1 MSSTGVRADLVGLAD
16 IEAAARRIAAVCLRT
31 PLLRLPVDVGRGEV
45 WVKPESLQPTGA
57 FKLRGATNAVLALTP
72 QQRARGVV
80 THSSGNHG
88 QALASAA
95 AAAGIPCTVVM
106 PEGAASGK
114 VAATRH
120 WGADVVFVPPDQ
132 RASACAEL
140 AARTGAAIVPP
151 FDSAEVIAGQGTVG
165 LEIVT
170 DLPDVDTVLVP
181 VGGGGLISGVAV
193 AVKALSPQVRVIG
206 VEPELAADLADGFA
220 RGKRVEWPSS
230 LTGRT
235 VADGLRVTA
244 VGELN
249 WLHIQALVDE
259 VVTVSEE
266 AIRSALRRIVL
277 EERLVCEP
285 SGAVA
290 LAGCLEHPELLSAG
304 PVVSVVSGGN
314 VEPALLS
321 QILSSPSTVVE

>member
-206 VEPELAADLADGFA
+206 VEPELAADLAEGFA
-220 RGKRVEWPSS
+220 VGHRVTWP
-230 LTGRT
+230 GERT
-235 VADGLRVTA
+235 WQTMADGLRGTA
-244 VGELN
+244 VGDLT
-249 WLHIQALVDE
+249 WPHIAAFVDD
-259 VVTVSEE
+259 VVTVSEQ
-266 AIRSALRRIVL
+266 AIVAAMRQLAVAARIVA
-277 EERLVCEP
+277 EP

-290 LAGCLEHPELLSAG
+290 TAAFLTHPDVTSWGRTVA
-304 PVVSVVSGGN
+304 VVSGGN
-314 VEPALLS
+314 VDPAALAAAL
-321 QILSSPSTVVE
+321 TG